1 MEPLSHIRVLD
12 LTRARSGPTCIR
24 QLSEMGAQVVKVEMP
39 GEDDDSVGG
48 RYGSDF
54 QNLHPNKRSITVDM
68 KTEAGKEI
76 IFRLARVSDVLVE
89 NFRPRVKHRLGIDYE
104 TLKKINPRLVYT
116 SISGFGQTGPY
127 QDHAGLDQIAQGL
140 SGFMTVNGFPEHGPL
155 RAGLP
160 IADLTAGFMAAYG
173 TVVALLERE
182 RSGEGQWVHTS
193 LLQGMMRLMDLQAAR
208 WLQGGEI
215 PPQAG
220 NYHPVGTPTGVYKC
234 RDGNIIIQAAGGRLY
249 TRLLEVIEAPEL
261 AEDPRFK
268 TAEARLK
275 HREEMTQELEKR
287 LVKRDRAEWQALFHE
302 AGVPA
307 GPILDTKQ
315 AFDNEQ
321 VQTFPAQR
329 PAKSKKLGKLALTGH
344 GVNLERTPPSIRSA
358 APERG
363 EHTDEILKELE
374 YTSAEIAALH
384 EQRAV

>member
-12 LTRARSGPTCIR
+12 LTRARSGPTCVR
-24 QLSEMGAQVVKVEMP
+24 QLSEMGAQVIKVEMP

-48 RYGSDF
+48 RSGSDF

-68 KTEAGKEI
+68 KSPEGKEI
-76 IFRLARVSDVLVE
+76 IFRLARNADVLVE

-104 TLKKINPRLVYT
+104 ALKKINPRLVYT

-127 QDHAGLDQIAQGL
+127 AERAGLDQIAQGL

-160 IADLTAGFMAAYG
+160 IADLTAGVMAAYG

-234 RDGNIIIQAAGGRLY
+234 RDGEIIIQAAGGRLY

-268 TAEARLK
+268 TAESRLK

-287 LVKRDRAEWQALFHE
+287 LVKQDRAYWQKRFHE

-315 AFDNEQ
+315 AFENEQ
-321 VQTFPAQR
+321 VQTLPAER
-329 PAKSKKLGKLALTGH
+329 PARSPKLGELRLTGH

-363 EHTDEILKELE
+363 EHTDEILRELE
-374 YTSAEIAALH
+374 YTPEEIKGLH
-384 EQRAV
+384 E